1 VNQWIVR
8 YKEKSVVSF
17 DTIWA
22 RIKAQEGNKFRQILG
37 HEFTYSA
44 FDSAITPSKTNQ
56 NIPRAHF
63 EKKSGLLPFENTVS
77 VQHLRGPYYLFAVL
91 MDSRIRQQDW

>member
-1 VNQWIVR
+1 MI
-8 YKEKSVVSF
+8 SF

-22 RIKAQEGNKFRQILG
+22 RIKAYEGSTFHQIRG
-37 HEFTYSA
+37 KSFTYSLVG
-44 FDSAITPSKTNQ
+44 SAITPSTTDQ

-63 EKKSGLLPFENTVS
+63 EETSRLLPIKNTVP
-77 VQHLRGPYYLFAVL
+77 VQHLRGPSYLFAVL